1 MIVCV
6 IIFAMGMKEILT
18 KLEDGVARVLCGP
31 KVEGTV
37 LLVKRDKNLGRF
49 WHLLIET
56 DEKERRHIIMSDDSL
71 CITNRG
77 LEVVDMPFKRRD
89 RFVTN
94 IRGSGVTSLPWS
106 KLERDP
112 FGNIAFLDQDSK
124 KKI

>member
-1 MIVCV
+1 
-6 IIFAMGMKEILT
+6 MKEILT
-18 KLEDGVARVLCGP
+18 KLENGVACILCGP

-56 DEKERRHIIMSDDSL
+56 DEKERRHIIMSDNSL

-77 LEVVDMPFKRRD
+77 LEVVDMPFCIKRGA
-89 RFVTN
+89 RFEGN
-94 IRGSGVTSLPWS
+94 IRGTGVTPLPWS

-112 FGNIAFLDQDSK
+112 FGNIAFLDQDSSSDLGG
-124 KKI
+124 